1 LFFSF
6 ASYTPLEKGEKI
18 VKLGNNVKEL
28 RVKKGISQTDLAYK
42 IGKNQPSINR
52 LEKGNINPSFLYL
65 TEIAEGL
72 EVTISEL
79 LKGL

>member
-1 LFFSF
+1 MSL
-6 ASYTPLEKGEKI
+6 LEHRDKI
-18 VKLGNNVKEL
+18 VKLGEKIKSI
-28 RVKKGISQTDLAYK
+28 RISQGLTQIDLAYK
-42 IGKNQPSINR
+42 IGKDQPSINR
-52 LEKGNINPSFLYL
+52 LEKGKINPSFLYL

>member
-1 LFFSF
+1 M
-6 ASYTPLEKGEKI
+6 LEHRDKI
-18 VKLGNNVKEL
+18 VKLGEKIKSI
-28 RVKKGISQTDLAYK
+28 RISQGLTQIDLAYK
-42 IGKNQPSINR
+42 IGKDQPSINR
-52 LEKGNINPSFLYL
+52 LEKGKINPSFLYL

>member
-1 LFFSF
+1 
-6 ASYTPLEKGEKI
+6 LEHRDKI
-18 VKLGNNVKEL
+18 VKLGEKIKSI
-28 RVKKGISQTDLAYK
+28 RISQGLTQIDLAYK
-42 IGKNQPSINR
+42 IGKDQPSINR
-52 LEKGNINPSFLYL
+52 LEKGKINPSFLYL